1 MLNRSSV
8 QKVICEEAYGM
19 ENKFGL
25 KCASKS
31 IYENNLQQAKVR
43 KTCRNGVIR
52 FMNEGIVF
60 LGLEYMRLELTFVV
74 D

>member
-8 QKVICEEAYGM
+8 QKWICETAYGM
-19 ENKFGL
+19 ENKFRL
-25 KCASKS
+25 KRASKS

-52 FMNEGIVF
+52 IVN
-60 LGLEYMRLELTFVV
+60 
-74 D
+74 